1 MLSRTIQVTL
11 LAEIARYPY
20 FLLLAFFLC
29 ASAISVLGESPTVF
43 DWLDVPMAIT
53 ALVGVFGFV
62 FRMRIFRP
70 GFWQAF
76 MPALLAWEITY
87 NLVLAWQMDLALRPL
102 GEDLWAY
109 LVVGLAFLA
118 PMYVVLFLYAY
129 RSQSIWAGQAGPKL
143 PRFPLCDTERNTLDG
158 ARPVHA
164 VDSVWPSAG
173 PVELQFGLKFRPN
186 YDLCLR
192 GWTAGTRAFG
202 DTDMGSDRQ
211 TPAPRLRFPLSSLCL
226 HEIRSVV
233 AWKPAPTSIGR
244 TDLPWVRECARPPR
258 QLEDVDTGNDVE
270 HTAVRCMP
278 LLDPESF
285 PCLRV
290 APMRAFNSQ
299 DEST

>member
-1 MLSRTIQVTL
+1 MGTWLGNDATPGSLITMLSRTIQVTL

-20 FLLLAFFLC
+20 FLLLASFLC

-76 MPALLAWEITY
+76 MLALLAWEITY

-143 PRFPLCDTERNTLDG
+143 PRFPLCDTDATRWMALVQFTLLILF
-158 ARPVHA
+158 
-164 VDSVWPSAG
+164 G
-173 PVELQFGLKFRPN
+173 PALALLG
-186 YDLCLR
+186 
-192 GWTAGTRAFG
+192 
-202 DTDMGSDRQ
+202 
-211 TPAPRLRFPLSSLCL
+211 SSLGL
-226 HEIRSVV
+226 SFAQIMIYAFVGGLLVLGPLEILIWALIAKLRPQDF
-233 AWKPAPTSIGR
+233 AFHCPACAFTRYGLWWPGSLRQLLSGGR
-244 TDLPWVRECARPPR
+244 TCRGCGSVLDRR
-258 QLEDVDTGNDVE
+258 GN
-270 HTAVRCMP
+270 
-278 LLDPESF
+278 
-285 PCLRV
+285 LR
-290 APMRAFNSQ
+290 
-299 DEST
+299 T